1 MNEGGTYAI
10 AYSDIRESFSI
21 EVTTMS
27 AEYKVSYK
35 TDSSSWEDVKKYR
48 YGMYIDEPVPPTK
61 EGELFVGW
69 YYNSQEPDSVT
80 ATPNSRWDFDN
91 FKVSRF

>member
-1 MNEGGTYAI
+1 
-10 AYSDIRESFSI
+10 
-21 EVTTMS
+21 MS